1 MPPRG
6 TRKLRE
12 IESEG
17 KKGRERKNP
26 EQIRA
31 NSREGYYWSLL
42 LGSERRQL
50 ITDREVCS
58 RELWQ
63 SLPVT
68 RSFASK
74 LRPSLPPPPLRLSL
88 ILFLSVLPFGKQES
102 LRGIPDQLEPGG
114 AVGAFLTRLVL
125 LGDYGGAVPLQ
136 LSAELGDDGMQLGEP
151 LLVPRGL
158 LFRALLG
165 AGRLH
170 LRSHQR
176 GLGRLPRARSRHQ
189 PRVQLGHFGPQRGE
203 RGRMQLRKER
213 FISFIGSFLMSRD
226 VFSLSRRAKYS
237 L

>member
-74 LRPSLPPPPLRLSL
+74 LRPSLPPPASPALAHP
-88 ILFLSVLPFGKQES
+88 FSVRSS
-102 LRGIPDQLEPGG
+102 LRK
-114 AVGAFLTRLVL
+114 ARVATRN
-125 LGDYGGAVPLQ
+125 
-136 LSAELGDDGMQLGEP
+136 S
-151 LLVPRGL
+151 
-158 LFRALLG
+158 
-165 AGRLH
+165 
-170 LRSHQR
+170 
-176 GLGRLPRARSRHQ
+176 
-189 PRVQLGHFGPQRGE
+189 
-203 RGRMQLRKER
+203 
-213 FISFIGSFLMSRD
+213 
-226 VFSLSRRAKYS
+226 
-237 L
+237 